1 MVTKFTI
8 VTIQIGIEFL
18 SMGFNTEQSAEWDQ
32 KRSVTT
38 HFPGVL
44 QYVEHEQSGHD
55 GVDLAAG
62 EPPQS
67 RFLRDAVQ
75 VIRFGRRDRRC
86 RHRLTDGGGRAP
98 DILTVTH
105 QTAHLRQRR

>member
-1 MVTKFTI
+1 MVLVTKFAK

-44 QYVEHEQSGHD
+44 
-55 GVDLAAG
+55 A
-62 EPPQS
+62 
-67 RFLRDAVQ
+67 DAK
-75 VIRFGRRDRRC
+75 R
-86 RHRLTDGGGRAP
+86 T
-98 DILTVTH
+98 
-105 QTAHLRQRR
+105 